1 MCLRGYADHAISL
14 MSARNEAITDKQFAD
29 FQARI
34 ATLCVSEPPLL
45 TEEERF
51 AVEDLCGDFVEL
63 QAATGGVTT
72 EMLGSQCGSRQWHV
86 HAAVGRLQSFI
97 MLSEKIK
104 DDVALARQLKR
115 KIVVV

>member
-1 MCLRGYADHAISL
+1 
-14 MSARNEAITDKQFAD
+14 MSTRNEVITDKQFAD

-34 ATLCVSEPPLL
+34 ATLCESEPPLL
-45 TEEERF
+45 TEEEQF

-63 QAATGGVTT
+63 QAATGAVTT

-86 HAAVGRLQSFI
+86 HAAVGKSHAII